1 MSLLAST
8 SKGLSV
14 TTSPDDV
21 LPEVVTGVCA
31 AFALSA
37 CIAATSSGSRMPLWF
52 LSYLASVAA
61 SCARMSAGQSRAKIK
76 NADISKLA
84 AGFIDLALRG
94 AFMGSKQDPN
104 SCPFSGSGANW
115 GYEGLLT

>member
-14 TTSPDDV
+14 TTSPDEELGAV
-21 LPEVVTGVCA
+21 MTGVCA

-52 LSYLASVAA
+52 LSYLASVCASGAA
-61 SCARMSAGQSRAKIK
+61 CARTSVGKSRAKIK
-76 NADISKLA
+76 NADVSMLA
-84 AGFIDLALRG
+84 TEFIDVVLWG
-94 AFMGSKQDPN
+94 TFMGVL
-104 SCPFSGSGANW
+104 
-115 GYEGLLT
+115 Y